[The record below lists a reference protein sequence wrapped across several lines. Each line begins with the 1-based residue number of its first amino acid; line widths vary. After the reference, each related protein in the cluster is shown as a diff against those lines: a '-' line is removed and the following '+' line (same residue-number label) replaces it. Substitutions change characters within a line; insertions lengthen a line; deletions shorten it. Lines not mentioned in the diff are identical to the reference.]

1 MSLPNFNFLTFHSL
15 LFFPLVRMNLAGD
28 LFPLIFLEEL
38 LVCWT
43 GDFLT
48 DLSMR
53 LKLSPKSIPARKS
66 NSSEGQDLK
75 FERL

>member
-1 MSLPNFNFLTFHSL
+1 
-15 LFFPLVRMNLAGD
+15 MNLAGD